1 MPCRPSV
8 PDAARFRRAG
18 ASRWASELARV
29 SVIVAVSFML
39 GGCLGR
45 GADDVTGSVRTAQ
58 PDQLRAQSSE
68 LGERYAKKPGEKA
81 VSLRYAQVLR
91 ALGQHAQ
98 AVAVLE
104 AASIANQKDTEVQ
117 AAYGKA
123 LIEAGRLDQAATVL
137 ASVNTPDRPDW
148 RILSAQGTI
157 ADQQSRHEDAQRFY
171 HDALKIAP
179 NEPTILSNLGLSY
192 ALSKRLDLAE
202 QTLRQAA
209 GAPKTDPRVRGNL
222 ALVLALQ
229 GKFKESEEVASRDLS
244 LADAEANVSY
254 VRQMITQKNSWKQIE
269 KAEKG
274 IGKNRAPIGGPH
286 ASPSAG

>member
-1 MPCRPSV
+1 MPSRHSV
-8 PDAARFRRAG
+8 PDAAPLRSAG
-18 ASRWASELARV
+18 AGRWAGRAVRSASVLAL
-29 SVIVAVSFML
+29 ALLL

-45 GADDVTGSVRTAQ
+45 GGDDVTGSVRATQ
-58 PDQLRAQSSE
+58 PDALRAQSAE
-68 LGERYAKKPGEKA
+68 LGERYSKRPGEKA

-91 ALGQHAQ
+91 ALGQQAQ

-123 LIEAGRLDQAATVL
+123 LVEAGRFDQASSVL
-137 ASVNTPDRPDW
+137 ASVNSPDRPDW
-148 RILSAQGTI
+148 RILSAQGAI
-157 ADQQSRHEDAQRFY
+157 ADQQSRHDEAQRIY

-209 GAPKTDPRVRGNL
+209 ATQKADPRVRGNL

-244 LADAEANVSY
+244 LSEAEANVSY
-254 VRQMITQKNSWKQIE
+254 VRHMITQKNSWKQIE

-274 IGKNRAPIGGPH
+274 IGKNRAPVGVARRVEP
-286 ASPSAG
+286 AQ